1 MLKRIFVIGF
11 LSISYMFVIGI
22 GSAAFAQDMN
32 LVSMLTKNLNVSSQQ
47 AEGGAGAIFNA
58 ASQNMSLD
66 DFAKVTNAL
75 PEAQSLMKAAPS
87 FDTGSGTLGG
97 LSSMLGKSG
106 GGVSSLAGLT
116 SAFSQLGLGG
126 DMVQKFMPIILDYAQ
141 NTGGDVVANLLKMA
155 LQ

>member
-1 MLKRIFVIGF
+1 MLKRKLVIDF
-11 LSISYMFVIGI
+11 LSISFMLAMGI
-22 GSAAFAQDMN
+22 GSAAFALDMN
-32 LVSMLTKNLNVSSQQ
+32 LVSTLTKSLNVSSQQ

-66 DFAKVTNAL
+66 DFAKVTDAL
-75 PEAQSLMKAAPS
+75 PEVQSLMKAAPS
-87 FDTGSGTLGG
+87 LDTGSGTLGG

-116 SAFSQLGLGG
+116 SAFSQLGLGS
-126 DMVQKFMPIILDYAQ
+126 DMVQKFVPIILDYAQ
-141 NTGGDVVANLLKMA
+141 NTGGDGVANLLKMA

>member
-1 MLKRIFVIGF
+1 MLKRKFLIGF
-11 LSISYMFVIGI
+11 LSISSILAMGI

-32 LVSMLTKNLNVSSQQ
+32 LVSILTKNLNVSSQQ

-66 DFAKVTNAL
+66 DFAKVTDVL
-75 PEAQSLMKAAPS
+75 PEVQSLMKAAPS
-87 FDTGSGTLGG
+87 VDTGSGTIGG
-97 LSSMLGKSG
+97 LSSMLGKNG
-106 GGVSSLAGLT
+106 GGVASLAGLT

-126 DMVQKFMPIILDYAQ
+126 DMVQKFIPIILDYAQ
-141 NTGGDVVANLLKMA
+141 NTGGDGVANLLKMA